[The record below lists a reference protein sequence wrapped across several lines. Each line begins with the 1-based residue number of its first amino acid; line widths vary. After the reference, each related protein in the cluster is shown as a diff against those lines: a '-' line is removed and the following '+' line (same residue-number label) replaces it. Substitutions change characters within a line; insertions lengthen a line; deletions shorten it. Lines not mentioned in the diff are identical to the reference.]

1 MSRTPPGGTRREQI
15 VELAARPEGVTNSD
29 LKTILGMEEH
39 SVPVNMQAL
48 EYQGRVLRAKVE
60 GQRLRWFKHQEHR
73 IAWMSV
79 EREARSA
86 LLGAER
92 AAKQAARDVRQA
104 AAEAVRQAAQAVRA
118 ERAAKQAAIAGNPA
132 PVVLTNY
139 TAGPSKVAPSI
150 KREPIITADT
160 KMTIDDR
167 VHPVARWQMQPSQPT
182 PGFSGMGIGRYL
194 A

>member
-15 VELAARPEGVTNSD
+15 VELAARPEGVTNND

-104 AAEAVRQAAQAVRA
+104 AAEAVRKAAEAVRA
-118 ERAAKQAAIAGNPA
+118 EKQAAAAAKPA
-132 PVVLTNY
+132 PAIERSY
-139 TAGPSKVAPSI
+139 TAGPSKVAPAI

-182 PGFSGMGIGRYL
+182 PGFRGMGIGRYL